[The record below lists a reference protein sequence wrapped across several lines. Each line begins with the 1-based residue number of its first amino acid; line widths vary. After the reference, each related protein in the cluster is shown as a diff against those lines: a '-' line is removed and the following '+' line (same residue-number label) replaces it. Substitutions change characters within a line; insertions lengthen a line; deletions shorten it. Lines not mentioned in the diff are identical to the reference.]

1 VDRLVPRRAGERPV
15 PQRNQHE
22 RSGGA
27 RPARWAST
35 SALAG
40 PAKSAASGLFT
51 DTDRRRD
58 SVDRTVK
65 VAFKDAKGLHGS
77 PHLHADLR
85 DAGWEISEKTVA
97 ESMRRQGLV
106 ARVIKRR
113 GGLTRQDKTKK
124 PFPDLLCRDFTAPEP
139 NCRWVG
145 DITEI
150 PTAEGKLYL
159 ATVIDLYSRR
169 LLGAATSAHPDAEL
183 ACAAIRMA
191 VTAWPVELGREESR
205 RGFQDRVRAPQ
216 LGVLPL
222 QPLQLRRLLRCGPRP
237 RPGIDLGLADPLAH
251 RLQRGDPQQM
261 SHLAHRRRISLVIRA
276 DLVILSG
283 RCGCRLAEEGCAGCI
298 AAEVGGVQRIPVG
311 AGVEEVDDGLPVAL
325 RDGRAGSG
333 VLEYLVSL
341 GEGG

>member
-1 VDRLVPRRAGERPV
+1 MDRLVPRRAGERPV

-58 SVDRTVK
+58 SVDRAVK

-191 VTAWPVELGREESR
+191 VTARGGKEAIWREDQAERLVFHTDRRVDLHGDLVHHVVRRPGDPSVDGPGGVVLRQCSR
-205 RGFQDRVRAPQ
+205 GGVLLIPGVGSSLPARVRH
-216 LGVLPL
+216 
-222 QPLQLRRLLRCGPRP
+222 P
-237 RPGIDLGLADPLAH
+237 RPGPRGSHRLGL
-251 RLQRGDPQQM
+251 R
-261 SHLAHRRRISLVIRA
+261 
-276 DLVILSG
+276 
-283 RCGCRLAEEGCAGCI
+283 
-298 AAEVGGVQRIPVG
+298 
-311 AGVEEVDDGLPVAL
+311 
-325 RDGRAGSG
+325 
-333 VLEYLVSL
+333 VL
-341 GEGG
+341 

>member
-1 VDRLVPRRAGERPV
+1 MSVARFIADQRTNYAVPHTLVCALLGVSLAWFYKWIKRA
-15 PQRNQHE
+15 N
-22 RSGGA
+22 
-27 RPARWAST
+27 
-35 SALAG
+35 G
-40 PAKSAASGLFT
+40 PGAASGLFT

-58 SVDRTVK
+58 SVDRAVK

-77 PHLHADLR
+77 PRLHADLR

-124 PFPDLLCRDFTAPEP
+124 PFPDLLCRDFTAPAP

-191 VTAWPVELGREESR
+191 VTARGGKEAIWREDQAER
-205 RGFQDRVRAPQ
+205 LVFHTDRGSTYTATSFTTLCA
-216 LGVLPL
+216 
-222 QPLQLRRLLRCGPRP
+222 
-237 RPGIDLGLADPLAH
+237 DLG
-251 RLQRGDPQQM
+251 
-261 SHLAHRRRISLVIRA
+261 IRQ
-276 DLVILSG
+276 SMG
-283 RCGCRLAEEGCAGCI
+283 RVGSCFDNA
-298 AAEVGGVQRIPVG
+298 AAEAFFSSLEWEVLSRHEFDTRAQARAVVIDWAYGFYNHQRRHSAAGMMSPVNYEQST
-311 AGVEEVDDGLPVAL
+311 AASVPDA
-325 RDGRAGSG
+325 A
-333 VLEYLVSL
+333 
-341 GEGG
+341 